1 MKKKKLLK
9 YAGYLLPFFAIL
21 LFVIATFVFFGNK
34 KQVEKYT
41 VDISFYDNLSEVALF
56 EDEIENKL
64 KINFEDLHLKNGGEI
79 ILDDSGNIK
88 DLTIDFYYKRNNTI
102 YGGQIEK
109 DDNNYCLIVEPL
121 SLTEI
126 EENPVVQEAQETV
139 EEVQQLAEEANEAKT
154 NILSLDDITL
164 DTSGVQNSASS
175 AASAIE
181 EMAKR
186 IREAFASLDGL
197 SYEMDVNGTTY
208 SGAMKVLI
216 PV

>member
-126 EENPVVQEAQETV
+126 EENPLSNYLSMLSFWNDDSISD
-139 EEVQQLAEEANEAKT
+139 EVKIEFANEHINGIK
-154 NILSLDDITL
+154 
-164 DTSGVQNSASS
+164 VNSNLQKYLFDGKEIVKVESS
-175 AASAIE
+175 
-181 EMAKR
+181 K
-186 IREAFASLDGL
+186 DGL
-197 SYEMDVNGTTY
+197 FVKATILLSDNSFEELYFQV
-208 SGAMKVLI
+208 K
-216 PV
+216 